1 MDYECTVYDSKSF
14 NVVFEVNMSIEE
26 TPIDISVI
34 KGLVGDDDEII
45 NMFFNKFVDSAPGE
59 IKEIKNAIDN
69 NDFLE
74 AKAKAHKLKS
84 SAKAIGAN
92 SLGDICQKIE
102 DESSLNEQKYLY
114 DLYESLNE
122 QFIDCKK
129 YIQSK

>member
-1 MDYECTVYDSKSF
+1 MDHECTVYNTKSF

-34 KGLVGDDDEII
+34 KGLVGDDDEVIK
-45 NMFFNKFVDSAPGE
+45 MFFNKFIDSAPDE

-92 SLGDICQKIE
+92 NLGDLCQKIE
-102 DESSLNEQKYLY
+102 VESSSNEQKTLY
-114 DLYESLNE
+114 DIYESLHDE
-122 QFIDCKK
+122 FIDCKK
-129 YIQSK
+129 YIQSI